1 MGPNDIPSTIRS
13 TFPYEFIIVDMNMID
28 TMSRTSQFCLI
39 VFIGVL
45 WRSYEMRSVE
55 TKKALELVCTY
66 LWYCLLCC
74 TRWF

>member
-1 MGPNDIPSTIRS
+1 
-13 TFPYEFIIVDMNMID
+13 MNMID
-28 TMSRTSQFCLI
+28 TMSRTFQFYLV
-39 VFIGVL
+39 VFIVVL
-45 WRSYEMRSVE
+45 WRSYDMRGVE